1 MNISVGDYQNAIE
14 AKKKR
19 TKEAMDSLKS
29 SIVKEA
35 TVSGSI
41 GLRILWLG
49 VCSSAV
55 LWLAVRAVVI
65 AL

>member
-1 MNISVGDYQNAIE
+1 MNKSIGDFQNEID
-14 AKKKR
+14 AKAKR
-19 TKEAMDSLKS
+19 AKEAMDILKS

-49 VCSSAV
+49 LCSSV
-55 LWLAVRAVVI
+55 VVYMTVRAFMF